1 MVHPVSYRSTGVEAA
16 PARSTL
22 IQPHPAAPGL
32 DRAAAFLG
40 IDAPRLGGTAR
51 LGGPPLDRALVRLG
65 EQIDKPRPRI
75 GAVGLLR
82 AKTPRGDQEIARPG
96 HPADRKSTRLK
107 SSH

>member
-40 IDAPRLGGTAR
+40 IDAPRLGGTSR

-65 EQIDKPRPRI
+65 EQIEQPRPRLA
-75 GAVGLLR
+75 AVGLLR
-82 AKTPRGDQEIARPG
+82 AQKPRVDQENARPG
-96 HPADRKSTRLK
+96 PPAPP
-107 SSH
+107 

>member
-82 AKTPRGDQEIARPG
+82 SKTPRGE
-96 HPADRKSTRLK
+96 DRKSTLLNSR
-107 SSH
+107 H